1 MLGSAGFTWERFA
14 LTVAAH
20 AFEPVGTDLERGQRR
35 VRMPRILLSLFL
47 VLTALTAA
55 CGLSERDRTVSTV
68 NEGIRAVDAI
78 SHVIAEL
85 IAELPA
91 DRDLTVDDFTEL
103 RTGLSQYM
111 DAMDELNA
119 AMRQLGAHFEPL
131 AAHVEDVFRPSAEA
145 AASSCQQAHDAL
157 SDADAG
163 QEDYQRAITRVGQCL
178 ERYAAAVSNVKAAH
192 DRAVD

>member
-1 MLGSAGFTWERFA
+1 
-14 LTVAAH
+14 
-20 AFEPVGTDLERGQRR
+20 
-35 VRMPRILLSLFL
+35 MPRLLLSLIL

-55 CGLSERDRTVSTV
+55 CGLSERDRAVSTA
-68 NEGIRAVDAI
+68 NEAIRAVDAI

-91 DRDLTVDDFTEL
+91 DRDLEVDDFTEL
-103 RTGLSQYM
+103 RAGVGQYL
-111 DAMDELNA
+111 DAMDSLNA
-119 AMRQLGAHFEPL
+119 AMRVLGEQYESL
-131 AAHVEDVFRPSAEA
+131 SGHVEEVFRPSAEA

-157 SDADAG
+157 ADAEAD
-163 QEDYQRAITRVGQCL
+163 QEDYQRAITRIGQCL